1 MQNVSQCDVTT
12 RTYME
17 AFTFVNFKV
26 VYLRTCLTN
35 NGWFPQIAVPVNKPF
50 IDYVRRHPMVCEVF
64 GHYQQ
69 HPLHVAS
76 TEDVVKT
83 FDPAPAK
90 NLSAPIPPSLHVAM
104 PVRSHRTT
112 LFDAAG

>member
-1 MQNVSQCDVTT
+1 MQNVSQCDVTIRIRIWKPSHLST
-12 RTYME
+12 SKR
-17 AFTFVNFKV
+17 VHS
-26 VYLRTCLTN
+26 CLTN

-83 FDPAPAK
+83 FDPTPAK
-90 NLSAPIPPSLHVAM
+90 NLSAPIPPSSHVAM

>member
-1 MQNVSQCDVTT
+1 MSVHVHIWKPSHLPTSKWF
-12 RTYME
+12 TYMSDQH
-17 AFTFVNFKV
+17 
-26 VYLRTCLTN
+26 
-35 NGWFPQIAVPVNKPF
+35 GWFPQIAVPVNKPF

-90 NLSAPIPPSLHVAM
+90 NLSAPLPPSSHVAM

>member
-1 MQNVSQCDVTT
+1 MSVHVHIWKPSHLPTSKWF
-12 RTYME
+12 TYMSDQH
-17 AFTFVNFKV
+17 
-26 VYLRTCLTN
+26 
-35 NGWFPQIAVPVNKPF
+35 GWFPQIAVPVNKPF

-90 NLSAPIPPSLHVAM
+90 NLSAPIPPSSHVAM